1 MLKKAVS
8 LLLFF
13 SLFLMALT
21 SLVVFIEPSARVAS
35 WANWS
40 FLGLSRRHWEGAHLG
55 MGLLFLLAGLAHVA
69 LNWDGLL
76 GALRDDDGV
85 VVVFTKP
92 FYLALGLALL
102 VFVGSLAG
110 APPISQ
116 LVSLSGYIKER
127 AVETYGEPPYTM
139 AENSTLED
147 LARRMGMDGDKA
159 LALLRLKNIKA
170 ENASLTLAQIARQNG
185 VAPGGVFE
193 ALKMVMEPSAGT
205 QNGLPKDPP
214 PGLGRR
220 RLSDIC
226 EEYGLDQA
234 ATMARLQAAGLKA
247 QPSWTLADV
256 AKSNN
261 VLPIAVYEALRA
273 EKPQTSVTVEV
284 APAPAESSPQPP
296 APTVPQQPAAPT
308 HAAPQPA
315 PAAPAPPVAAQ
326 PAVPPVQPAQPAPY
340 PSAVPAP
347 QPGYGLPQA
356 PPAQPAAPAQP
367 GYTQAQPGY
376 TQAQPGYTQAQPGYT
391 QAQPGYTQAQPGY
404 TQAPAAVAPA
414 PHAPIAPPPG
424 LEKMM
429 LQTFCREYDIPL
441 SVAVQR
447 LARHRVTAFGDMTF
461 EELALENNRTPV
473 DIMHMATSQ

>member
-8 LLLFF
+8 LLLFL

-40 FLGLSRRHWEGAHLG
+40 FLGLSRQHWEGAHLG

-76 GALRDDDGV
+76 SALRDDDGV

-110 APPISQ
+110 APPIRQ

-193 ALKMVMEPSAGT
+193 ALKMVMEPSGGT

-247 QPSWTLADV
+247 QPSWTLSDV

-273 EKPQTSVTVEV
+273 EKPQTAVTVEV

-296 APTVPQQPAAPT
+296 APPAPQQPAAPT

-315 PAAPAPPVAAQ
+315 PVAPAQPGPGQPAALPAAP
-326 PAVPPVQPAQPAPY
+326 VPGLPPAQPAPHQAGV
-340 PSAVPAP
+340 PVPAA
-347 QPGYGLPQA
+347 QPGYGPLPVA
-356 PPAQPAAPAQP
+356 PQAQPALP
-367 GYTQAQPGY
+367 G
-376 TQAQPGYTQAQPGYT
+376 
-391 QAQPGYTQAQPGY
+391 QPGY
-404 TQAPAAVAPA
+404 TQAPAAAVPSPQAPVT
-414 PHAPIAPPPG
+414 PPPG

-473 DIMHMATSQ
+473 DIMRFATGQ